1 MGINAITYNDD
12 EEEFIPTT
20 PEEWGD
26 WVSASRTRAYILG
39 DTLTDWLGHHGETKG
54 FVRDDQLDGYDERL
68 IFAPFIMGQGNA
80 FEAAVARHLDANSD
94 MLKIAQEYEDVRSL
108 EAAERTFH
116 ALAAGQPIVHQGVLR
131 DPCSRTYGAPDFL
144 VRSDVLDEMFPGCLA
159 PGEASVAAPDLD
171 GEWHYI
177 VVDAKF
183 TTLHL
188 LASGEVGNGGS
199 APAYKAQLAIY
210 NRALGRLQGYAPP
223 RAFLLGRGWEQTRKG
238 DSTHVRNAMNRL
250 GPVSVDVALLAQ
262 ADTAADW
269 QRRVR
274 REGAAWDVLP
284 TPSIPELWP
293 PKGGDWP
300 WGDAVKRISK
310 ELDDLTQLWQVSGK
324 KRDDAV
330 RQGITS
336 WRDPRVTAA
345 SLGVNGPGTAP
356 ALQAILDVNQS
367 TDGPIVRPDHI
378 RTAEDEWRP
387 QPPLEFFVDFETV
400 SNLKDDFALFPEENG
415 QPLIFMVGCGHV
427 ENGEWVF
434 RCFITDRLDEP
445 SEARM
450 IDEWLAHMGETGARL
465 SNGHAPNV
473 IHWSYAEP
481 INYEEAY
488 DSARNRHPEKG
499 WPLINWF
506 DLWNKVV
513 RREPVVVRGA
523 MNFGLKTF
531 ARAMHGHGLINTTW
545 GDSGVDGMGAM
556 VGAWRCD
563 EEAEARAIRLTETNL
578 MHEIT
583 EYNEV
588 DCKTMMEILQYLRE
602 HH

>member
-1 MGINAITYNDD
+1 MGINAITHNDD
-12 EEEFIPTT
+12 GEEFIPTT
-20 PEEWGD
+20 PEEWGA

-39 DTLTDWLGHHGETKG
+39 DTLTDWLGHHGEAKG

-238 DSTHVRNAMNRL
+238 ESTHVRSAMDRL

-262 ADTAADW
+262 ADAAADW

-284 TPSIPELWP
+284 TPSIP
-293 PKGGDWP
+293 
-300 WGDAVKRISK
+300 
-310 ELDDLTQLWQVSGK
+310 
-324 KRDDAV
+324 
-330 RQGITS
+330 
-336 WRDPRVTAA
+336 
-345 SLGVNGPGTAP
+345 
-356 ALQAILDVNQS
+356 
-367 TDGPIVRPDHI
+367 
-378 RTAEDEWRP
+378 
-387 QPPLEFFVDFETV
+387 
-400 SNLKDDFALFPEENG
+400 
-415 QPLIFMVGCGHV
+415 
-427 ENGEWVF
+427 
-434 RCFITDRLDEP
+434 
-445 SEARM
+445 
-450 IDEWLAHMGETGARL
+450 
-465 SNGHAPNV
+465 
-473 IHWSYAEP
+473 
-481 INYEEAY
+481 
-488 DSARNRHPEKG
+488 
-499 WPLINWF
+499 
-506 DLWNKVV
+506 
-513 RREPVVVRGA
+513 
-523 MNFGLKTF
+523 
-531 ARAMHGHGLINTTW
+531 
-545 GDSGVDGMGAM
+545 
-556 VGAWRCD
+556 
-563 EEAEARAIRLTETNL
+563 
-578 MHEIT
+578 
-583 EYNEV
+583 
-588 DCKTMMEILQYLRE
+588 
-602 HH
+602 